1 MIVVYALKVSDISE
15 AQLGDTIKSIP
26 EPIKDKIMTTYD
38 RLMEKWKSEGE
49 LIGIQKERAE
59 GKAKVILN
67 LFDEGFQTQ
76 RIAKIVEMREQ
87 EVVTI
92 LKDKGRLS

>member
-1 MIVVYALKVSDISE
+1 MLVVYALNVSDISE
-15 AQLGDTIKSIP
+15 AQLGDSIKSIP
-26 EPIKDKIMTTYD
+26 EPIKENIMTTYD
-38 RLMEKWKSEGE
+38 RLMEKWKLEGE
-49 LIGIQKERAE
+49 LIGMQKERAE

-67 LFDEGFQTQ
+67 LFDEGFQTP

-92 LKDKGRLS
+92 LKDKGMLK

>member
-1 MIVVYALKVSDISE
+1 
-15 AQLGDTIKSIP
+15 
-26 EPIKDKIMTTYD
+26 MTTYN
-38 RLMEKWKSEGE
+38 RLMEKWKTEGE
-49 LIGIQKERAE
+49 LIGIQKERTE

-67 LFDEGFQTQ
+67 LFDEGFETP

-92 LKDKGRLS
+92 LKNKGRLK